1 MRRCRG
7 LVTTLALAL
16 AASPAAAQD
25 AGTGPGYE
33 RPAPKQGYS
42 YPDCF
47 CTDSNGQRV
56 ELGETVCLSIGSR
69 RVLARCEMSAN
80 NPAWRYE
87 TESCPG
93 V

>member
-1 MRRCRG
+1 MHRLAVLG
-7 LVTTLALAL
+7 VAAVLVLATSAQGPVP
-16 AASPAAAQD
+16 SPD
-25 AGTGPGYE
+25 YDPPT
-33 RPAPKQGYS
+33 PKQGYS

-47 CTDSNGQRV
+47 CTDSDGRRV

-69 RVLARCEMSAN
+69 RVQARCEMSAN

-87 TESCPG
+87 TEGCPG